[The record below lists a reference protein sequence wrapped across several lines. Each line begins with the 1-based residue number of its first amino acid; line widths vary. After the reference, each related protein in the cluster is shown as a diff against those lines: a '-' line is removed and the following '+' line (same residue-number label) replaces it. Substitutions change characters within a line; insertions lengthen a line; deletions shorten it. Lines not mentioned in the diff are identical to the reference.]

1 MRHLVEKHCGG
12 RTITKVI
19 AADDSKVFA
28 DGCSPKMVTALTN
41 RKLVGAVRKG
51 KWLLLEFQSENL
63 KCTVALHCGMTGSLV
78 VRGVPAFQYK
88 EFVVHDEVW
97 PPRFCKLELEFG
109 GVSLAFTDPRRFGRI
124 HLVDDPGAFAPV
136 VALGWDMLTAPP
148 TLEQFSQGL
157 AKRSGPIKG
166 VLLDQSF
173 TAGVGNYIADEG
185 LYQAR
190 LHPAHPANQ
199 LTPEQQSTLLKQLV
213 HVIATAS
220 AVGADAGRFP
230 SDWLFHFRLS
240 AMSCSIFTCSHL
252 SLCLSLSR
260 PSNDRLSLSYFLSRP
275 LSPCPLIP
283 ADGRR
288 GRKRPRTRAVTSSPL
303 RPLPDEPPR
312 SSPPCRNAPPPTR
325 QVARDKTRPT
335 RRGQRRARERA
346 RQLFRGV
353 HSCLCHA
360 FAEK

>member
-1 MRHLVEKHCGG
+1 MPELPEVEAMRHLVEKHCGG

-230 SDWLFHFRLS
+230 SDWLFHFRWAKRAQEAKDACGHVISFETVAGRTS
-240 AMSCSIFTCSHL
+240 AVVTAMQK
-252 SLCLSLSR
+252 R
-260 PSNDRLSLSYFLSRP
+260 PPSNKTS
-275 LSPCPLIP
+275 
-283 ADGRR
+283 
-288 GRKRPRTRAVTSSPL
+288 RKRQDKA
-303 RPLPDEPPR
+303 
-312 SSPPCRNAPPPTR
+312 
-325 QVARDKTRPT
+325 DKTRPAKSQRT
-335 RRGQRRARERA
+335 SAPAIQRTSTLAQSLRRTDTTTSKLRPI
-346 RQLFRGV
+346 
-353 HSCLCHA
+353 
-360 FAEK
+360 